1 MGKINEKLSA
11 IQAEIRVT
19 KNLHNS
25 FGNYNYR
32 NFESICEAAKPL
44 MQKYKCSLTVSDEI
58 VPAADR
64 IYVKATATLT
74 DAESGESVSVTAF
87 AREAAQKKG
96 MDEAQVTGSASSYA
110 RKYAA
115 SGLFLLDDNKDADTD
130 EYQKAGNYQ
139 QVNQQSS
146 QQVNQQVSEW
156 RSKLE
161 EFDRK
166 GLLDSK
172 MKQSLSAWLKNR
184 DFVSLAKA
192 EKFLLDKQN
201 TEKGLSDAF
210 DGKKSA

>member
-11 IQAEIRVT
+11 IQSEIRVT
-19 KNLHNS
+19 KNLRNN

-44 MQKYKCSLTVSDEI
+44 MQKYKCSLTVSDDI
-58 VPAADR
+58 IPAADR

-96 MDEAQVTGSASSYA
+96 MDEAQITGSASSYA

-130 EYQKAGNYQ
+130 EYQKISGYQ
-139 QVNQQSS
+139 QNSRQQSNPQVEEWKNKFS
-146 QQVNQQVSEW
+146 EYDKEGLMDEKMRQQVAAWCGN
-156 RSKLE
+156 RN
-161 EFDRK
+161 FD
-166 GLLDSK
+166 
-172 MKQSLSAWLKNR
+172 
-184 DFVSLAKA
+184 SLAKA
-192 EKFLLDKQN
+192 EKFLLEKRK

-210 DGKKSA
+210 DGKQTA

>member
-58 VPAADR
+58 VPATDR

-87 AREAAQKKG
+87 AREPLQKKG
-96 MDEAQVTGSASSYA
+96 MSEEQITGSASSYA

-130 EYQKAGNYQ
+130 EYQKTSSYQ
-139 QVNQQSS
+139 QGD
-146 QQVNQQVSEW
+146 QQVEEW
-156 RSKLE
+156 KSKFNRYDKE
-161 EFDRK
+161 
-166 GLLDSK
+166 GLMDEK
-172 MKQSLSAWLKNR
+172 MRQSVSAWCARRNF
-184 DFVSLAKA
+184 DSLAKA
-192 EKFLLDKQN
+192 EKFLLEKRK

-210 DGKKSA
+210 DGKTA

>member
-19 KNLHNS
+19 KSLHNS

-115 SGLFLLDDNKDADTD
+115 SGLFLLDDNKDVDPD
-130 EYQKAGNYQ
+130 EYQRAG
-139 QVNQQSS
+139 S
-146 QQVNQQVSEW
+146 QQGDRQAGEW
-156 RSKLE
+156 RAKFE
-161 EFDRK
+161 EFGRK
-166 GLLDSK
+166 GLLTSK
-172 MKQSLSAWLKNR
+172 MKQSLSAWLRNK
-184 DFVSLAKA
+184 DFDSLAKA
-192 EKFLLDKQN
+192 EKFLMDKQR
-201 TEKGLSDAF
+201 TEEGLSDAF
-210 DGKKSA
+210 DGKKTA